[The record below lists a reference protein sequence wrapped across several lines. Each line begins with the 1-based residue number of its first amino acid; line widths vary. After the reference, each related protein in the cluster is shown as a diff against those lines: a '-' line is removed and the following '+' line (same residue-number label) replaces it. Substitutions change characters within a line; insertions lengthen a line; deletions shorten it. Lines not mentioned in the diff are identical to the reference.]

1 MPIPL
6 LLAAAAI
13 ASALPLGE
21 LPPQVL
27 AKDQCAMFLWDRAS
41 ERRVAM
47 VLVKPLS
54 LRVMRGASVVTL
66 PASDA
71 GTGEPVL
78 GFPSGLRFGDT
89 SGAIAIDA
97 VIVPNDGGTGGV
109 VRDAIITM
117 TLPTG
122 EAIVAPVAG
131 LVGCG

>member
-1 MPIPL
+1 MPFPL
-6 LLAAAAI
+6 LLAAAV

-21 LPPQVL
+21 LPQQVL
-27 AKDQCAMFLWDRAS
+27 GKDQCAMFLWDRAS

-47 VLVKPLS
+47 VLANPLS
-54 LRVMRGASVVTL
+54 LRVMRNGVATTL

-71 GTGEPVL
+71 GTGAPVL
-78 GFPSGLRFGDT
+78 GFPSRLRFADAG
-89 SGAIAIDA
+89 SAIAIDA
-97 VIVPNDGGTGGV
+97 TIEPNDGGIGGV

-122 EAIVAPVAG
+122 EAVVAPVAG